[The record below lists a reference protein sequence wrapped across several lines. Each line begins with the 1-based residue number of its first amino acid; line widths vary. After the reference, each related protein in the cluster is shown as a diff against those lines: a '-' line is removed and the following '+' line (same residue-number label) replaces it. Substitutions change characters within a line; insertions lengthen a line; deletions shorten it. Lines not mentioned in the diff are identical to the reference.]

1 MFARRLTTAILLA
14 LVLNACGGD
23 AASPEVDADTT
34 TPTTTLLLT
43 PTEDV
48 DVDGV
53 DTAATTTTGPDGPL
67 LAADL
72 LGEPL
77 NKHALESDDC
87 FAQVDDLD
95 QGRPVTRTTRLDCGD
110 PHEFQV
116 FHHLSY
122 PAVHPSIFP
131 GDNVVRQF
139 AIESCYREFE
149 TWVGHEYETST
160 LDLDVFIP
168 TQENFEDN
176 NARYRGIHCIVDRV
190 DGEPM
195 IGTARNSGW

>member
-1 MFARRLTTAILLA
+1 VFARRLTTAILLA

-23 AASPEVDADTT
+23 AASPEVDANTT
-34 TPTTTLLLT
+34 TTTTT
-43 PTEDV
+43 SP
-48 DVDGV
+48 
-53 DTAATTTTGPDGPL
+53 DTATTTTTEPNEPL

-72 LGEPL
+72 PGQPL
-77 NKHALESDDC
+77 NKYSLESNDC

-95 QGRPVTRTTRLDCGD
+95 QGRPVTRTTRLDCD
-110 PHEFQV
+110 EPHGFQV
-116 FHHLSY
+116 FHRLSY

-131 GDNVVRQF
+131 GDSVVRQF

-149 TWVGHEYETST
+149 AWVGHEYETSM

-168 TQENFEDN
+168 TQSNFEDN

>member
-1 MFARRLTTAILLA
+1 VFVRRLSAVLLLS
-14 LVLNACGGD
+14 LVLNACGGE
-23 AASPEVDADTT
+23 AASPEVDTGTT
-34 TPTTTLLLT
+34 TTSPLT
-43 PTEDV
+43 STEDG
-48 DVDGV
+48 DQNSV
-53 DTAATTTTGPDGPL
+53 DTAATTTTTEPDGPL

-77 NKHALESDDC
+77 NKYALESDDC

-95 QGRPVTRTTRLDCGD
+95 QGRPVTRTTRLDCSD

-116 FHHLSY
+116 FHRLSY
-122 PAVHPSIFP
+122 PAIHPSIFP

-149 TWVGHEYETST
+149 AWVGHEYETSI

-168 TQENFEDN
+168 TQLNFEDS

-195 IGTARNSGW
+195 IGTARGSGW